1 LKRPDTFRLHLH
13 APLSNTMG
21 RLFRDER
28 GGTLVETAIS
38 FMLLLTLIFGVIEG
52 AWAVYS
58 YHYLASAAHEAT
70 RYAMVRGGGWDN
82 SCDGTGKAGSGYG
95 SSMCTASPTD
105 IANYIAA
112 RNFPGL
118 NLTAADVCVQYLG
131 STPGSTT
138 TACSASSSNTDNVPG
153 DIVQVT
159 LTYPFSLNIPGVP
172 SRVLTMSSTSQ
183 MVISQ

>member
-1 LKRPDTFRLHLH
+1 MIPDTFRLRQNALL
-13 APLSNTMG
+13 LSTLR

-38 FMLLLTLIFGVIEG
+38 FLVLLMLIFGVIQG
-52 AWAVYS
+52 SLAVYN
-58 YHYLASAAHEAT
+58 YHFLASAAHEAT
-70 RYAMVRGGGWDN
+70 RYAIVRGGGWD
-82 SCDGTGKAGSGYG
+82 SACDGTGKAGSGYG

-105 IANYIAA
+105 VANYVAS

-118 NLTAADVCVQYLG
+118 NLTAADVCVEYLG
-131 STPGSTT
+131 AGPGSATT
-138 TACSASSSNTDNVPG
+138 TCSASSSNTDNVAG

-159 LTYPFSLNIPGVP
+159 ITYPFTLSVPGLP
-172 SRVLTMSSTSQ
+172 GYTFTMSNTSQ